1 MSESWRF
8 RLAKTGRMRFLSHL
22 DLVRTLSRS
31 FRRAGLRLEHTAGF
45 HPHPM
50 LSFGPALAVG
60 MESTA
65 EYFDAVLADP
75 PPEPGPAA
83 ALNVTL
89 PPGISI
95 LQAAKMPP
103 DRPSLAASINAAA
116 YLLRVQGPPA
126 ALAALADLL
135 RRDRLPVLR
144 QTGGKAREI
153 DLRPLLLAL
162 AVKSGGEV
170 NVLGVV
176 GNSGNLRPGEL
187 IGLVDGLSVL
197 GITRIGLFL
206 RSGGALLEPISGM
219 ETDWQESARLPE

>member
-31 FRRAGLRLEHTAGF
+31 FRRAGLRLEHTTGF
-45 HPHPM
+45 HPHPV

-75 PPEPGPAA
+75 PPGPGPAA
-83 ALNVTL
+83 VLNEAL
-89 PPGISI
+89 PPGLSI
-95 LQAAKMPP
+95 LQAAKT

-116 YLLRVQGPPA
+116 YLLRVQGPPT
-126 ALAALADLL
+126 ALAALAELP
-135 RRDRLPVLR
+135 RCDRLPVLR
-144 QTGGKAREI
+144 RTGDKAREI

-162 AVKSGGEV
+162 TVKSGGEV

-197 GITRIGLFL
+197 SITRTGLFL
-206 RSGGALLEPISGM
+206 RRDGALLEPISGM